1 MENNIKVRELVRDH
15 LKASLPVG
23 MVEHFFDTWL
33 MIDADEETPA
43 VMVYL
48 DDGDLST
55 EYLDQ
60 GEKYDGVLVVSIYL
74 GSTSHDRDL
83 DVIGEAVKEAM
94 PLGFRLPG
102 VARFYR
108 TGFNYERSDTGAY
121 RALHLNHSYKW
132 E

>member
-1 MENNIKVRELVRDH
+1 MEINTVIRESVKTH
-15 LKASLPVG
+15 LETKIPAG

-60 GEKYDGVLVVSIYL
+60 GEQYDGVLVVSIYL
-74 GSTSHDRDL
+74 GKSTHDKDL
-83 DVIGEAVKEAM
+83 DAIGEEVKKAM
-94 PLGFRLPG
+94 PLGFRIPSI
-102 VARFYR
+102 ARFYR
-108 TGFNYERSDTGAY
+108 TGFQYERSDTGAY